1 MADTHSSRVPLSPA
15 ELVGNRIDENRLFE
29 ARFLFQKFTADIDPA
44 VGEKLR
50 KQLEIRIARAEK
62 TFAQGEQLE
71 QAGELEQA
79 KKVYADLLSMVVD
92 YPALTEAQQRVEVAI
107 KLGLLKPVEPQEE
120 LEVPGPESSSPI
132 IRPEVSGFPF
142 SGTSFFQHR
151 KSILLLV
158 FSLFAALG
166 TVSFWIFF
174 SPRSEP
180 VVVRTAVPTES
191 DVVWD
196 VGPKNRPEIRLTPEP
211 AAAEPEIET
220 AEVDVAL
227 PPSPAEDTSDNQ
239 QPHSAAQ
246 EESASGLI
254 PDSSVSIPVADVVS
268 TEGEKKTAAAPVH
281 EPLPESVSSG
291 NDDQV
296 TAVEAVRDQ
305 EVSSSGTNEV
315 SEISGTLS
323 RKEDS
328 GAPVEEEG
336 FAGIENDFQEK
347 IQPDSTVDPDETKA
361 PEPAVSA
368 ETEKM
373 YTVQAGDTLET
384 IAAMVYGNRY
394 KWSQLVAANQERLGK
409 PPYVLLAGMQL
420 RVPPP
425 ESATPENRADVL
437 NNDGTY
443 TVQSGDSLGSI
454 ARKLY
459 GASSKW
465 SMLYELNRD
474 RLPAPEALQV
484 GQKLLVRTNIPG
496 REKIRPGKNEER
508 P

>member
-1 MADTHSSRVPLSPA
+1 MADSHSSRVPLSPA

-50 KQLEIRIARAEK
+50 KQLETRIARAEK

-79 KKVYADLLSMVVD
+79 KKVYADLLGMVVD

-120 LEVPGPESSSPI
+120 PEVPGPESSSPV
-132 IRPEVSGFPF
+132 IRPETSDFPVSGA
-142 SGTSFFQHR
+142 SFFQHR
-151 KSILLLV
+151 KSILLLI

-191 DVVWD
+191 DVVRD
-196 VGPKNRPEIRLTPEP
+196 EGPENRPEIRLTPEP

-239 QPHSAAQ
+239 QSHSAAP
-246 EESASGLI
+246 EKSASGLI
-254 PDSSVSIPVADVVS
+254 PDSSVSIHVADVAS
-268 TEGEKKTAAAPVH
+268 TEGEEEIAAAPVH
-281 EPLPESVSSG
+281 EPLPESVSPG
-291 NDDQV
+291 NDEQV
-296 TAVEAVRDQ
+296 TADEAVQ
-305 EVSSSGTNEV
+305 EQENSSSEPNEV
-315 SEISGTLS
+315 PEITEITGTLS

-328 GAPVEEEG
+328 IAPVEEEG
-336 FAGIENDFQEK
+336 RSGVENDFQEE
-347 IQPDSTVDPDETKA
+347 IQPDSIVDPDET
-361 PEPAVSA
+361 ETSDPAVPA

-394 KWSQLVAANQERLGK
+394 KWSQLVAANQEKLGK
-409 PPYVLLAGMQL
+409 PPYVLLVGMQL
-420 RVPPP
+420 RVPPA
-425 ESATPENRADVL
+425 ESATPENRAALL

-465 SMLYELNRD
+465 STLYELNRD
-474 RLPAPEALQV
+474 QLPTPGALQV
-484 GQKLLVRTNIPG
+484 GQKLLVKTNIPG
-496 REKIRPGKNEER
+496 RENIRPGKNE
-508 P
+508 

>member
-1 MADTHSSRVPLSPA
+1 MADSHSSRVPLSPA

-50 KQLEIRIARAEK
+50 KQLETRIARAEK
-62 TFAQGEQLE
+62 TFAHAEQLE

-79 KKVYADLLSMVVD
+79 KKVYADLLGMVVD
-92 YPALTEAQQRVEVAI
+92 YPALAEVQQRVEVAI

-120 LEVPGPESSSPI
+120 LEVPGPGSSSPV
-132 IRPEVSGFPF
+132 IRPEASDFPVSG
-142 SGTSFFQHR
+142 SSFFQHR
-151 KSILLLV
+151 KMILLLV

-174 SPRSEP
+174 SPRNEP
-180 VVVRTAVPTES
+180 VVVRTAVPTAF
-191 DVVWD
+191 DVVRD
-196 VGPKNRPEIRLTPEP
+196 EGSEDLPEIRLTPEP
-211 AAAEPEIET
+211 AAAEPVIET
-220 AEVDVAL
+220 AKVDVAL

-239 QPHSAAQ
+239 QPDSAAQ
-246 EESASGLI
+246 EKSASGLI
-254 PDSSVSIPVADVVS
+254 PDSSVSISGADVAS
-268 TEGEKKTAAAPVH
+268 TEGEGKTAAVPVH

-291 NDDQV
+291 DDEQV
-296 TAVEAVRDQ
+296 TADEAVQ
-305 EVSSSGTNEV
+305 EQ
-315 SEISGTLS
+315 EISSLSPLPDIPEVLS
-323 RKEDS
+323 RD
-328 GAPVEEEG
+328 EEAHEAVKG
-336 FAGIENDFQEK
+336 EEKQETPAAASDRQISIE
-347 IQPDSTVDPDETKA
+347 SDEIFEIKKT
-361 PEPAVSA
+361 PEPAVPA
-368 ETEKM
+368 EIEKM

-394 KWSQLVAANQERLGK
+394 KWSQLVAANQEKLGK
-409 PPYVLLAGMQL
+409 PPYVLLVGMQL

-425 ESATPENRADVL
+425 ESATPENRAALL

-465 SMLYELNRD
+465 STLYELNRD
-474 RLPAPEALQV
+474 QLPTPGALQV
-484 GQKLLVRTNIPG
+484 GQKLLVQTNIPG
-496 REKIRPGKNEER
+496 REKIRPGKNE
-508 P
+508 

>member
-1 MADTHSSRVPLSPA
+1 MADSHSSRVPLSPA

-50 KQLEIRIARAEK
+50 KQLETRIARAEK
-62 TFAQGEQLE
+62 TFAQGEKLE

-79 KKVYADLLSMVVD
+79 KNVYADLLGMVVD

-120 LEVPGPESSSPI
+120 PEVPGPESSSPV
-132 IRPEVSGFPF
+132 IRPETSDFPVSG
-142 SGTSFFQHR
+142 SSFFQHR
-151 KSILLLV
+151 KSILLLI

-191 DVVWD
+191 DVVRD
-196 VGPKNRPEIRLTPEP
+196 EGPENRPEIRLTPEP

-246 EESASGLI
+246 EETASGLI
-254 PDSSVSIPVADVVS
+254 PDSSVSIPVADVAS
-268 TEGEKKTAAAPVH
+268 TEGEGKIAAVPVH

-291 NDDQV
+291 DDGQV
-296 TAVEAVRDQ
+296 TADEAVREQ
-305 EVSSSGTNEV
+305 EISSSEPNEV
-315 SEISGTLS
+315 PEILGTLS

-328 GAPVEEEG
+328 IVPMEEEERSG
-336 FAGIENDFQEK
+336 VENDFQEK
-347 IQPDSTVDPDETKA
+347 IQPDSIVDPDET
-361 PEPAVSA
+361 ETSDPAVPA
-368 ETEKM
+368 KTEKM

-394 KWSQLVAANQERLGK
+394 KWSQLVAANQEKLGK
-409 PPYVLLAGMQL
+409 PPYVLLVGMQL
-420 RVPPP
+420 RVPPA
-425 ESATPENRADVL
+425 ESATPENRAAQL

-465 SMLYELNRD
+465 STLYELNRD
-474 RLPAPEALQV
+474 QLPTPGALQV
-484 GQKLLVRTNIPG
+484 GQKLLVNANIPG
-496 REKIRPGKNEER
+496 GGKIRPGKNE
-508 P
+508 